1 VEEEEKDDAS
11 ELIRE
16 NDISITKIIKILFND
31 YNPKVDSS
39 TSNILIIN
47 WKMGLFNKKK

>member
-1 VEEEEKDDAS
+1 MHVEEEEKDDAS

-31 YNPKVDSS
+31 YNPE
-39 TSNILIIN
+39 
-47 WKMGLFNKKK
+47 